1 MKKVLLTAGFLA
13 GIGVV
18 LAATTSGASSDF
30 ASVGQRAGFNEA
42 SSRIKTIFPEMVDEA
57 KLKEKVIAAGCV
69 GKSKADIISKTHELA
84 AEMAFEI
91 SLLEAVRQE
100 YSLSHLAEGEDSEVN
115 EDTKEVLRTAVPGYK
130 GLISS
135 ITSMASLNDVTRAVI
150 EAVKQNYKRSTE
162 DAKEEPHAASGG
174 SFVGEEGNERC

>member
-30 ASVGQRAGFNEA
+30 ASVGQRVGFNEA
-42 SSRIKTIFPEMVDEA
+42 SSRIKTIFSEMVDEA
-57 KLKEKVIAAGCV
+57 KLKEKVIAAGCL

-91 SLLEAVRQE
+91 SLLEAIRRE
-100 YSLSHLAEGEDSEVN
+100 DSLSHLAEEDSEAS
-115 EDTKEVLRTAVPGYK
+115 EDAKEVLRTAIPDYK
-130 GLISS
+130 RLISS
-135 ITSMASLNDVTRAVI
+135 ITSMDSLNDVTRAVI